1 MEALQQVNSQM
12 EESKK
17 NLETEIQKEKKNKAE
32 MEVRLAVV
40 EDELFEVRESREK
53 LNTEF
58 TDLQGDVNGCT
69 HTHTHICPPYTH
81 THTYAYTHTHTHTC
95 PPYTDTHKTVIVSG
109 LI

>member
-1 MEALQQVNSQM
+1 
-12 EESKK
+12 
-17 NLETEIQKEKKNKAE
+17 

-69 HTHTHICPPYTH
+69 HTHTHTH
-81 THTYAYTHTHTHTC
+81 THRHTHRHTHTHTHM
-95 PPYTDTHKTVIVSG
+95 PIIHTHKTVIVSG